1 MRVISEMVFEDEIQ
15 IPKNPEEYPNI
26 VSYNPGKDYTE
37 TDEEYLIDRASV
49 IKRLPSDYRKKIINK
64 EPFTVEVITR
74 RIITFELDSRVR
86 VTWKGTAPNMSEL
99 IEDEQGVVFIVDGYN
114 SIVPLHTRDILKV
127 VPGTIFKSQK
137 RSEQF
142 IIKSAE

>member
-64 EPFTVEVITR
+64 EPFTIEVITR